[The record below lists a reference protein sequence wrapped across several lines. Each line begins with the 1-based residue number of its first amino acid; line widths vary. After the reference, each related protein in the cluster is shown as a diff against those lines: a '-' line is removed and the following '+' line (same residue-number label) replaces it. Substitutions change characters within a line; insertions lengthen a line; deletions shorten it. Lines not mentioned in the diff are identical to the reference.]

1 MSGHAL
7 ALGSVTAGIALAVAI
22 GIALLRKTEWS
33 ARLADRPNERS
44 LHSVPKPRIGGLVMV
59 PVILASVGWLVP
71 ERASSLLLPCALVL
85 AVSLADDLNRR
96 PIAVRLAFQ
105 VVAALLA
112 VGSPTPAGLLA
123 ALAIV
128 WSCNLYNFM
137 DGADGLAGGMTAIGF
152 AALAWVAASAGHDG
166 LATTCLVVASASL
179 GFLAWNFPPARVFM
193 GDAGSVPLGFLA
205 GAVSWQGSAEG
216 AWSLAVPLL
225 AFAPFWIDASATL
238 LRRVA
243 GGEKFWT
250 AHRSHCYQ
258 RLVLAG
264 WSHRRL
270 ALSAYLLMLACAL
283 AAIAISVASET
294 VQGAIIIACALAFAA
309 VGFFVDRRCRVPHEA
324 SR

>member
-1 MSGHAL
+1 MACI
-7 ALGSVTAGIALAVAI
+7 VLAVAI
-22 GIALLRKTEWS
+22 GIALLRRTEWS

-44 LHSVPKPRIGGLVMV
+44 LHSLPQLRIGGLVMV
-59 PVILASVGWLVP
+59 PVILASVSWLVP
-71 ERASSLLLPCALVL
+71 GRTCSLVLPCALVF
-85 AVSLADDLNRR
+85 AISLADDLKSR
-96 PIAVRLAFQ
+96 PIAVRLAFH

-112 VGSPTPAGLLA
+112 VASPTPAGLLA

-137 DGADGLAGGMTAIGF
+137 DGADGLAGGMATIGF
-152 AALAWVAASAGHDG
+152 SALAWVAAGAGHDG
-166 LATTCLVVASASL
+166 LATTCLVVAAASL

-216 AWSLAVPLL
+216 AWPLAVPLL
-225 AFAPFWIDASATL
+225 VFAPFWIDATATL

-243 GGEKFWT
+243 RGERFWT
-250 AHRSHCYQ
+250 AHRSHFYQ

-283 AAIAISVASET
+283 AAIAISVAPVP
-294 VQGAIIIACALAFAA
+294 VQAL
-309 VGFFVDRRCRVPHEA
+309 
-324 SR
+324 

>member
-1 MSGHAL
+1 MSGYAL
-7 ALGSVTAGIALAVAI
+7 ALGPVMAGIALAVAI

-44 LHSVPKPRIGGLVMV
+44 LHSVPQPRIGGLVMV
-59 PVILASVGWLVP
+59 PVILASVSWLVP

-85 AVSLADDLNRR
+85 AVSLADDLNGR
-96 PIAVRLAFQ
+96 PIAVRLAFH

-137 DGADGLAGGMTAIGF
+137 DGADGLAGGMAAIGF
-152 AALAWVAASAGHDG
+152 AALAWVAAAAGHVG

-216 AWSLAVPLL
+216 AWSPAVPLL
-225 AFAPFWIDASATL
+225 VFAPFWIDATATL

-243 GGEKFWT
+243 RGERFWK
-250 AHRSHCYQ
+250 AHRSHFYQ

-283 AAIAISVASET
+283 AAIAMSVASVP
-294 VQGAIIIACALAFAA
+294 VQGAIIIACALAFMTL
-309 VGFFVDRRCRVPHEA
+309 GFLVDRCCRAPHEA